1 MSDAAALPPLSG
13 KQAQAWDALL
23 QIAPN
28 LGEGWTLIGGQMVL
42 LHQVERQP
50 AAGTAAAPQM
60 RWSYD
65 IDVVVDL
72 RADKSQMGQIDATL
86 RAHGFA
92 QQPSGHRY
100 VDADG
105 TTFDVLAPD
114 HLGIHLPVLGR
125 GRTLQTPGGTQAL
138 KRSQSVE
145 VAHGTRRCPIYRPDL
160 VGAILIKTAAAS
172 GSPGGGRGNMRHIRD
187 LVTLAELIT
196 PADIA
201 AAELTRNERKRIRR
215 AIIAVGRL
223 GDDSVLAATS
233 SLERLSLSPRGRKT
247 PSSTRRDCPS

>member
-23 QIAPN
+23 QIAPSF
-28 LGEGWTLIGGQMVL
+28 GEGWTLIGGQMVL

-72 RADKSQMGQIDATL
+72 RADKSQMGHIDATL

-92 QQPSGHRY
+92 QEPSGHRY

-125 GRTLQTPGGTQAL
+125 GRTLQTSGGTQAL

-145 VAHGTRRCPIYRPDL
+145 VEHGTRRCPIYRPDL
-160 VGAILIKTAAAS
+160 VGAILIKIAAAS
-172 GSPGGGRGNMRHIRD
+172 GPPGGRGNMRHTRD
-187 LVTLAELIT
+187 LVTLAELVT

-201 AAELTRNERKRIRR
+201 AAELTRNERTRIRR
-215 AIIAVGRL
+215 AIVALGRL

-247 PSSTRRDCPS
+247 PPSTRRDCPS